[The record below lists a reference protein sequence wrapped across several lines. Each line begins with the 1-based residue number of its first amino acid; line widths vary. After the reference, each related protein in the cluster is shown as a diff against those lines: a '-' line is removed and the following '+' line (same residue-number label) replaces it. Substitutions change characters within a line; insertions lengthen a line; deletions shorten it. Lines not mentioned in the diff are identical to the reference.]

1 MYVLEN
7 NLPTVTKQKQRVGR
21 GNGSNR
27 GKNSGKGHKGQTKR
41 SGGWRV
47 GFEGG
52 QKAIIRRL
60 PKLRGFKTLQ
70 REDSAKI
77 ALSLLNNKFEK
88 GTLITLA
95 LLKEKE
101 IITPFVKSVKIYKNT
116 DATDL
121 KFDTEKG
128 VNLTKGVADVIK

>member
-7 NLPTVTKQKQRVGR
+7 NLPSIPHKKQRVGR

-27 GKNSGKGHKGQTKR
+27 GKNSGKGHKGQKKR

-52 QKAIIRRL
+52 QKSFIRRL
-60 PKLRGFKTLQ
+60 PKLRGFKVLE
-70 REDSAKI
+70 RGNSDKV
-77 ALSLLNNKFEK
+77 ALSLVNGMFTDGELVTIAALAEK
-88 GTLITLA
+88 G
-95 LLKEKE
+95 
-101 IITPFVKSVKIYKNT
+101 IITKFVKTVKVYKNDDKT
-116 DATDL
+116 TL
-121 KFDTEKG
+121 KFDTENG

>member
-7 NLPTVTKQKQRVGR
+7 NLPSIPKKKQRVGR

-52 QKAIIRRL
+52 QKALIRRL

-70 REDSAKI
+70 RESSAKL
-77 ALSLLNNKFEK
+77 ALSLLNNQFET
-88 GTLITLA
+88 GTLITLK
-95 LLKEKE
+95 LLCEKGL
-101 IITPFVKSVKIYKNT
+101 ITPFIKSVKIYKNCPT
-116 DATDL
+116 STL
-121 KFDTEKG
+121 KFDTENG